1 MAGLQSLFFLG
12 IIVVIMQLNRD
23 IPFTASWKYTLV
35 IALLMS
41 MLLVFI
47 QVFLQPFDTFASE
60 IDLKALKL
68 SGYGLCVFLTVAGF
82 HFLELILYRKRGK
95 KWFLADEFIFLLSGF
110 LAISVLAFLYHSLVF
125 NTAGIDLSY
134 TLKWAAWYALPF
146 APLLLPFW
154 AYLRYRFSRITIPD
168 QRYSDEQ
175 VLIQGRNADERLRIK
190 WSEFILAKS
199 DSNYLDI
206 YIRRKGDSI
215 EKHVF
220 RLTLSTL
227 VDQLPRARQVHRSYL
242 VNTDHISGLS
252 GNTRK
257 GSATVDHYPENVPVS
272 PKHFTAL
279 QKHLQSR
286 P

>member
-1 MAGLQSLFFLG
+1 
-12 IIVVIMQLNRD
+12 MQLNRD

-190 WSEFILAKS
+190 EL
-199 DSNYLDI
+199 L
-206 YIRRKGDSI
+206 
-215 EKHVF
+215 
-220 RLTLSTL
+220 
-227 VDQLPRARQVHRSYL
+227 RQ
-242 VNTDHISGLS
+242 
-252 GNTRK
+252 
-257 GSATVDHYPENVPVS
+257 
-272 PKHFTAL
+272 
-279 QKHLQSR
+279 
-286 P
+286 